1 MFVLKVTLEV
11 IAIVLLCA
19 GYWNEEKVIAFERR
33 LWKRLRRALRAGRP
47 VKQPA
52 VRSRSAEEVRR
63 AA

>member
-33 LWKRLRRALRAGRP
+33 LWKRLRRALRAERSG
-47 VKQPA
+47 KQPA